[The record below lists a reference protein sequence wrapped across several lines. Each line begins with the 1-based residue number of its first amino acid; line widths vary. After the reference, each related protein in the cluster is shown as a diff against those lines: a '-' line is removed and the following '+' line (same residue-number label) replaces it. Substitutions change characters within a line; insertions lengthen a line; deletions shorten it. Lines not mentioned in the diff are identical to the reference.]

1 MFDDKIN
8 MQVPHVNFRVRELGE
23 WVDTNTDTYF
33 KDKRVLVFSF
43 RCFTLLVLINNLGYE
58 KQASVFKEHGIDEI
72 YCMSVNDSFV
82 MNAWA
87 QDQKLENV
95 KVI

>member
-8 MQVPHVNFRVRELGE
+8 MMVLFVNFRVRELGE

-33 KDKRVLVFSF
+33 KDKRVIVFSF
-43 RCFTLLVLINNLGYE
+43 QVLSHLLVLINNYQVYE
-58 KQASVFKEHGIDEI
+58 KSSVFKEHGIDEI

-82 MNAWA
+82 MNA
-87 QDQKLENV
+87 
-95 KVI
+95 